1 MVTPVH
7 ITKRALAVVGGR
19 DQYVEQHL
27 TTGCGLLVEQ
37 RKWGAP
43 FHPSDGYNLLVGSPV
58 TPSEVKQLGLLALIR
73 VKCLGCLVL
82 LDAELEGRG
91 AEAQRQRA
99 EIEAG
104 R

>member
-19 DQYVEQHL
+19 DQFYVEQHL

-37 RKWGAP
+37 RK
-43 FHPSDGYNLLVGSPV
+43 LVGSPV